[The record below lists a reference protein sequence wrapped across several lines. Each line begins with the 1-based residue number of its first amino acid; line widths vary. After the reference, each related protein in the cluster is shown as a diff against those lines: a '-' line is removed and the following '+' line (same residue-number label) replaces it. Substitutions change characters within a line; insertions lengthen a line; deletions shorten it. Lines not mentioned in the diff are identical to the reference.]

1 MKDKLFP
8 GLPHDLA
15 SLTLEELEAKLTE
28 YREIVQK
35 VADRDPETIGDL
47 TMAQVLDAMQV
58 AVEEIEKLTT
68 ELDERGKIDAEFED
82 KLAEMTAKAGI
93 EVKAEG
99 DEPAPEGD
107 GDEPDPEDA
116 EATEVVEPTGEVE
129 VGGEVIETVDAEAAV
144 AASAAR
150 MARKP
155 ALPRVTKDHDPAT
168 AESAD
173 STPGFV
179 ASAGIPGVE
188 ADTALDRHALAM
200 SIMKKR
206 EQSTSTAPG
215 VTEKI
220 VVASAKYGDQWP
232 EERRLRGDANDQGK
246 IDALVSPEAL
256 TASGGLCAPVQNYYE
271 IRNWSTAARPARNA
285 LVGMNAVRGGLK
297 FTQGITFAEITEDDG
312 GVGIK
317 TAAEDAAG
325 GTTAEK
331 SCQIIECP
339 EFDEVQLDMIY
350 KCLQFGN
357 LNSRAWPE
365 MVAAFVDAAAAA
377 HASLAETSILDQ
389 MKDFSVE
396 VDGTEAYGAFSSLLY
411 SLILGAEGMRSAHR
425 LDDNVVIRALLPRWT
440 AGLLITDLIN
450 SNFYR
455 FAKTRDGVIQ
465 ALRELANVEASFV
478 LDGATGDGQ
487 VFAAQGA
494 GAQLKFPTTIKFFLY
509 PEGSFLFLDGGTLD
523 LGIVR
528 DSILNNTN
536 DYRMFAET
544 FEVVAYIGIASQYIT
559 TTVCP
564 TGAGTPNA
572 AALITC

>member
-15 SLTLEELEAKLTE
+15 SLTPEELESKLSE
-28 YREIVQK
+28 YREIVAK
-35 VADRDPETIGDL
+35 VADRDPETIGEL
-47 TMAQVLDAMQV
+47 TMAQVLDAMQD
-58 AVEEIEKLTT
+58 AVEDIEKLTT
-68 ELDERGKIDAEFED
+68 ELDERGKVDAEFET
-82 KLAEMTAKAGI
+82 KLAEMTAKAGV
-93 EVKAEG
+93 EVRAEG
-99 DEPAPEGD
+99 EGEGEDEGSGD
-107 GDEPDPEDA
+107 GA
-116 EATEVVEPTGEVE
+116 EAEVE
-129 VGGEVIETVDAEAAV
+129 VVAESEVIEPVAEVEAEVEAVEIVDAEAV

-155 ALPRVTKDHDPAT
+155 ALPRPSKDHEPVSTVD
-168 AESAD
+168 D
-173 STPGFV
+173 TPGFV

-220 VVASAKYGDQWP
+220 VVASANYGDQWP
-232 EERRLRGDANDQGK
+232 EERRLRGDKDDQGK
-246 IDALVSPEAL
+246 IDALLSPQAL
-256 TASGGLCAPVQNYYE
+256 TASGGLCAPVTNYYE

-285 LVGMNAVRGGLK
+285 LVGMNATRGGLK
-297 FTQGITFAEITEDDG
+297 FTQGITFAEITEEDG

-365 MVAAFVDAAAAA
+365 MVAAFVDAASAA

-411 SLILGAEGMRSAHR
+411 SVILGAEGMRSAHR
-425 LDDNVVIRALLPRWT
+425 LDDNVTIRALLPRWT

-450 SNFYR
+450 SQFYR
-455 FAKTRDGVIQ
+455 FAKTREGVIQ

-494 GAQLKFPTTIKFFLY
+494 GTQLKFPTTIKFFLY

-528 DSILNNTN
+528 DSSLNNTN

-564 TGAGTPNA
+564 TGTTGPTATA
-572 AALITC
+572 ITC

>member
-1 MKDKLFP
+1 MGNLFP
-8 GLPHDLA
+8 GLPPDVA
-15 SLTLEELEAKLTE
+15 SLSAEELEAKIAE
-28 YREIVQK
+28 YRAIVK
-35 VADRDPETIGDL
+35 LVGERDPETIGDR
-47 TMAQVLDAMQV
+47 TMADVLDALQV
-58 AVEEIEKLTT
+58 AVEDIEKLTL
-68 ELDERGKIDAEFED
+68 ELQERGQIDEEFEG
-82 KLAEMTAKAGI
+82 KLAEFAAKAGVEI
-93 EVKAEG
+93 KAEG
-99 DEPAPEGD
+99 DSGDETDEPAEPV
-107 GDEPDPEDA
+107 DEPA
-116 EATEVVEPTGEVE
+116 EPAVAEVTGEVE
-129 VGGEVIETVDAEAAV
+129 SGGEVVETVDAEAV

-155 ALPRVTKDHDPAT
+155 ALPRPTKEHEPVAVVDQ
-168 AESAD
+168 
-173 STPGFV
+173 TPGFV

-188 ADTALDRHALAM
+188 ADTVLDRHALAM

-206 EQSTSTAPG
+206 DQSTSTAPG
-215 VTEKI
+215 VTEKV
-220 VVASAKYGDQWP
+220 VVASADYSSVWP
-232 EERRLRGDANDQGK
+232 EERKLRGDKNDQAK
-246 IDALVSPEAL
+246 VDALVSPEAL
-256 TASGGLCAPVQNYYE
+256 LASGGLCAPVSNYYE
-271 IRNWSTAARPARNA
+271 IRSWSTAARPVRNA

-297 FTQGITFAEITEDDG
+297 FTQGITFAEITEEDG
-312 GVGIK
+312 GIGIK

-365 MVAAFVDAAAAA
+365 MVSAFVDAAAAA

-396 VDGTEAYGAFSSLLY
+396 VDGKEAYGAFSSLLY
-411 SLILGAEGMRSAHR
+411 SIQLAAEGMRSAHR
-425 LDDNVVIRALLPRWT
+425 LDDNVTLRVILPRWT
-440 AGLLITDLIN
+440 AGLLITDLVN
-450 SNFYR
+450 SQFSR
-455 FAKTRDGVIQ
+455 FEKTREGVIQ
-465 ALRELANVEASFV
+465 ALRELAGVEVSFT
-478 LDGATGDGQ
+478 LDGATGDSQ
-487 VFAAQGA
+487 VFAAQTA
-494 GAQLKFPTTIKFFLY
+494 GAQVGFPTTVKFFIY

-544 FEVVAYIGIASQYIT
+544 FEIVAYIGIASQYIT

-564 TGAGTPNA
+564 SGTTAGTA
-572 AALITC
+572 TAITC

>member
-1 MKDKLFP
+1 MKDKIFP

-15 SLTLEELEAKLTE
+15 SLTVDELESKLSE
-28 YREIVQK
+28 YREIVAK
-35 VADRDPETIGDL
+35 VAERDPDVIGDR
-47 TMAQVLDAMQV
+47 TMAQVLDEMQA

-68 ELDERGKIDAEFED
+68 ELDERGKVDEEFES
-82 KLAEMTAKAGI
+82 KLAEMTAKAGV
-93 EVKAEG
+93 VKAEG
-99 DEPAPEGD
+99 DEPAPEGEGD
-107 GDEPDPEDA
+107 APEGDEVQA
-116 EATEVVEPTGEVE
+116 EAETLEPEAEVAPEVE
-129 VGGEVIETVDAEAAV
+129 AVETVDAEAAV

-150 MARKP
+150 MSRKP
-155 ALPRVTKDHDPAT
+155 ALPRPSRDHEPVETVDA
-168 AESAD
+168 
-173 STPGFV
+173 TPGFV

-188 ADTALDRHALAM
+188 ADTALDRQALAM

-215 VTEKI
+215 VTEKV
-220 VVASAKYGDQWP
+220 VVASARYGDQWP
-232 EERRLRGDANDQGK
+232 EERKLRGDKNDQAK

-256 TASGGLCAPVQNYYE
+256 LASGGLCAPVQNYYE

-297 FTQGITFAEITEDDG
+297 FTQGITFAEITEADG

-331 SCQIIECP
+331 SCQVIECP

-411 SLILGAEGMRSAHR
+411 SIILGAEGMRSAHR
-425 LDDNVVIRALLPRWT
+425 LDENVVIRALLPRWT

-450 SNFYR
+450 SQFYR

-487 VFAAQGA
+487 VFAAQGD

-528 DSILNNTN
+528 DSVLNNTN

-564 TGAGTPNA
+564 TGTTGPTATA
-572 AALITC
+572 ITC

>member
-15 SLTLEELEAKLTE
+15 SLTPEELEAKLSE
-28 YREIVQK
+28 YRAIVAK
-35 VADRDPETIGDL
+35 VAERDPETIGDL

-68 ELDERGKIDAEFED
+68 ELEERGKVDEEFET
-82 KLAEMTAKAGI
+82 KLAEMTAKAGL

-99 DEPAPEGD
+99 DEPAPEGE
-107 GDEPDPEDA
+107 GDDA
-116 EATEVVEPTGEVE
+116 EVAAETETETLEVVGEAE
-129 VGGEVIETVDAEAAV
+129 VGGEVVEVVDAEAV

-155 ALPRVTKDHDPAT
+155 ALPRPSKDHEPVEMTDT
-168 AESAD
+168 
-173 STPGFV
+173 TPGFV

-188 ADTALDRHALAM
+188 ADTVLDRHALAN

-215 VTEKI
+215 VTEKV
-220 VVASAKYGDQWP
+220 VVASARYGDQWP
-232 EERRLRGDANDQGK
+232 EERRLRGDKNDQAK

-256 TASGGLCAPVQNYYE
+256 LASGGLCAPVQNYYE

-297 FTQGITFAEITEDDG
+297 FTQGITFAEITEEDG
-312 GVGIK
+312 GIGIK

-331 SCQIIECP
+331 SCQVIECP

-411 SLILGAEGMRSAHR
+411 SIILGAEGMRSAHR
-425 LDDNVVIRALLPRWT
+425 LDDNVTIRALLPRWT

-450 SNFYR
+450 SNYYR
-455 FAKTRDGVIQ
+455 FDKTREGVVQ
-465 ALRELANVEASFV
+465 AIRELANVEVSFV

-494 GAQLKFPTTIKFFLY
+494 GTQLKFPTTIKFFLY
-509 PEGSFLFLDGGTLD
+509 PEGSFLFLDGGQLD

-528 DSILNNTN
+528 DSVLNNTN